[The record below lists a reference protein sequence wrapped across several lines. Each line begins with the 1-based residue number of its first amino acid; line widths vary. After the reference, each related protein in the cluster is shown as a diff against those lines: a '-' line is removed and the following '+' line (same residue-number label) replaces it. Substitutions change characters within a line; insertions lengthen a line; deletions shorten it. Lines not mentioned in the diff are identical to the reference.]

1 MIQASSL
8 NLALKFL
15 ARETMIEILLFFFF
29 LFFFIVRSYLRR
41 DLSFLKLFDFC
52 DRLDRCI
59 HRGWRGMK
67 KCDASKVEKLEI
79 GEGRNQ
85 VTTTRRLGERDKQVQ
100 GPSFTCGMARSLL
113 AEEGNDEGKR
123 RRWTARCPGLFVGE
137 ITS

>member
-8 NLALKFL
+8 DLALKFL
-15 ARETMIEILLFFFF
+15 ARERMIEILLF

-41 DLSFLKLFDFC
+41 DLSFLKLFDLQTT
-52 DRLDRCI
+52 RSSHSSWLARNEEV
-59 HRGWRGMK
+59 R
-67 KCDASKVEKLEI
+67 DASKVEKLEI

>member
-8 NLALKFL
+8 DLALKFL
-15 ARETMIEILLFFFF
+15 ARETMIEILLF

-41 DLSFLKLFDFC
+41 DLSSLKLFDFC
-52 DRLDRCI
+52 ERLDRRI
-59 HRGWRGMK
+59 HRGWCGMK
-67 KCDASKVEKLEI
+67 KCDVESKVEKLEI